1 MTIRLYNTLSRSK
14 EDFVQTMPGYVGMY
28 LCGPTVYSDAHL
40 GHGKTAV
47 AFDVIRRWF
56 EYRGNRVRF
65 VSNITDVGHI
75 TTEESDEGND
85 RIGQQAKKERLEPME
100 IADKYMWGYFSDI
113 GKLNVKKPSIN
124 PRATGHILEQIEMVQ
139 RLIERGLAYEVNGS
153 VYFRVTAF
161 PGYGKLSG
169 RDIEDLE
176 SGTREMVRGEKE
188 DPRDFALWKFAEP
201 EHIMRWNSPW
211 GEGFPGWHIECSAM
225 ALKYLGEGFD
235 IHAGGLDLQFPH
247 HEAEIAQ
254 TEGAGYTF
262 ARYWLHGNMLTI
274 NGEKMSRSKGN
285 FLTLEDFYQ
294 DHDPLILRFIYVSS
308 QYRSIAEVSDDSIK
322 AAESALSRLRE
333 ARREII
339 RKLETAV
346 DGNDVALDAKIAAF
360 RLEFETAMDDDFN
373 TPEAL
378 AALFGLTREMNGAGK
393 VAHGT
398 LEGALAAFDDLGEGV
413 LGLFPAG
420 SDNAGN
426 MNEELLGGLLEIAI
440 DARKTY
446 RLNRDFHKSDA
457 LRERLKELGVQ
468 LEDTVEGTRW
478 KLD

>member
-14 EDFVQTMPGYVGMY
+14 EEFVQTVPGYVGMY

-153 VYFRVTAF
+153 VYFRVRAF

-176 SGTREMVRGEKE
+176 SGTREIVRGEKE

-211 GEGFPGWHIECSAM
+211 GSGFPGWHIECSAM
-225 ALKYLGEGFD
+225 ALK
-235 IHAGGLDLQFPH
+235 
-247 HEAEIAQ
+247 
-254 TEGAGYTF
+254 TF
-262 ARYWLHGNMLTI
+262 AQVFEGHG
-274 NGEKMSRSKGN
+274 R
-285 FLTLEDFYQ
+285 
-294 DHDPLILRFIYVSS
+294 
-308 QYRSIAEVSDDSIK
+308 
-322 AAESALSRLRE
+322 
-333 ARREII
+333 
-339 RKLETAV
+339 
-346 DGNDVALDAKIAAF
+346 
-360 RLEFETAMDDDFN
+360 
-373 TPEAL
+373 
-378 AALFGLTREMNGAGK
+378 
-393 VAHGT
+393 
-398 LEGALAAFDDLGEGV
+398 AFDVPTGES
-413 LGLFPAG
+413 LAP
-420 SDNAGN
+420 
-426 MNEELLGGLLEIAI
+426 
-440 DARKTY
+440 R
-446 RLNRDFHKSDA
+446 
-457 LRERLKELGVQ
+457 
-468 LEDTVEGTRW
+468 
-478 KLD
+478 